1 MSDATLGVK
10 NTFLHVVGEASASA
24 ALIELQP
31 RGHSEPPVCRV
42 NVGRENCRVNVDM
55 MPAGWSRQA
64 TPESLFFEQQ
74 ESAFLRSL
82 TEPAANHPKQDRR
95 EDKHEDQQLNCWD
108 SFVLDSNPVLA
119 GNDNTDSPLGMPESP
134 TFGALA
140 SHGAYYFNTGA
151 SVQISPRFPPCN
163 LTDMEV
169 VGSVEAADTG
179 QPTVVDPVPWGP
191 EITTVMIRRVPRP
204 FTQRMLLQ
212 ELTVRGFDGLF
223 NFLYLPF
230 EVKQGVNVG
239 YGFINF
245 VEPKYAQ
252 AFRNEFDGIYLDKQM
267 KMKGRPIRV
276 HPAAV
281 QGYEANHQHF
291 MHTKT
296 GQKQDPCFSPIFLG
310 PHALGQQLSL
320 PSAGAKKQAAEH
332 RRRRQQHDQQGSTTK
347 GAQMDHESQQQG
359 WQPTVAIDVAPSR
372 RGRLRG
378 RQQQVRMS
386 MGAPEQ
392 PGHEG
397 GVIGCRED
405 ANGLA
410 GGTGQ
415 NPEEVDHGLKCTPA
429 MQVVKELHK
438 EQARMPQCLACGR
451 HLSGNR
457 KAFCRRCSMKV
468 NVDTSHGADVVAA
481 GGDEFFPQEG
491 RTPWE

>member
-31 RGHSEPPVCRV
+31 RGHSEPPVCWV
-42 NVGRENCRVNVDM
+42 NVGRENCRVNVEL

-296 GQKQDPCFSPIFLG
+296 GQKQDPIFSPIFLG
-310 PHALGQQLSL
+310 PHALGQPLSL
-320 PSAGAKKQAAEH
+320 PSAGVKKQASEH
-332 RRRRQQHDQQGSTTK
+332 RRRQSKQQGSTTK
-347 GAQMDHESQQQG
+347 VAQMDHESQQQG